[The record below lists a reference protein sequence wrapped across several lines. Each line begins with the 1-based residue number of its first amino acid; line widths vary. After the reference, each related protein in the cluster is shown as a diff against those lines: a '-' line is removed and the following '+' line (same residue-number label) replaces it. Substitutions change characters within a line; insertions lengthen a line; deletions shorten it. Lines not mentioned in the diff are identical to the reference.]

1 MPIVKQLSVTA
12 PNRPGQLAR
21 ICETLAKNR
30 INIIGL
36 DASGPARQIRLMV
49 SHTGRARQVLAK
61 AGWRPRIENALVINA
76 PDRPGTLARVAR
88 KLAQRGINIA
98 YAYATVGGGAK
109 RAAIVLGVSNPAKAA
124 KAAR

>member
-12 PNRPGQLAR
+12 ANRPGQLAR
-21 ICETLAKNR
+21 ICETLAKSR
-30 INIIGL
+30 INITGL
-36 DASGPARQIRLMV
+36 DASGPSRQIRLMV
-49 SHTGRARQVLAK
+49 NHTGRARQVLAK
-61 AGWRPRIENALVINA
+61 AGWRPRVENALVINA
-76 PDRPGTLARVAR
+76 PDRPGALARVAR

-124 KAAR
+124 KAVR

>member
-36 DASGPARQIRLMV
+36 DTSGPSRQIRLMV

-61 AGWRPRIENALVINA
+61 AGWRPRVENALVINA
-76 PDRPGTLARVAR
+76 PDRPGALARVAR

-109 RAAIVLGVSNPAKAA
+109 RAAIVLGVSNPARAA
-124 KAAR
+124 KVAR